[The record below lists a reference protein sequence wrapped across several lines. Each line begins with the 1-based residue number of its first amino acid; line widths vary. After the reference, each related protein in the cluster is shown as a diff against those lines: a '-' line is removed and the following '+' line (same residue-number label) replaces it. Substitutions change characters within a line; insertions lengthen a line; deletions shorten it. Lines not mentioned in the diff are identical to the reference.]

1 MEPQITEEQKKS
13 LTLFAYY
20 CRSHG
25 AETVYREYSIE
36 SCDVDW
42 NDDSFNSP
50 DISTSIEG
58 YEKIDTVLD
67 EILRNNN
74 LIENATNDC
83 DLRGNLTVDIDCV
96 NKVLSVSA
104 MEWQYSTNDSS
115 DSKTLEEISEEY
127 DEETYNEV
135 LRLFE
140 QIGENGEGI
149 VQFQGGGD
157 DGEIEN
163 DIQINGYSES
173 VPRLIYDMLYKWLT
187 DTGIDWYNNEGGQ
200 GSFTFLPKDDQ
211 IILEIGQ
218 NYEEDVSTISDFE
231 IHF

>member
-36 SCDVDW
+36 YCEVEWS
-42 NDDSFNSP
+42 DDDFQSP
-50 DISTSIEG
+50 NVSTSIEG
-58 YEKIDTVLD
+58 YEKINNVLD
-67 EILRNNN
+67 EILEENN

-83 DLRGNLTVDIDCV
+83 ELRGNLTVDIDCV

-104 MEWQYSTNDSS
+104 MEWQYSFNESG
-115 DSKTLEEISEEY
+115 DSKTLEEISEEFS
-127 DEETYNEV
+127 EETYNEV
-135 LRLFE
+135 VKLFE
-140 QIGENGEGI
+140 KIGENGEGEI
-149 VQFQGGGD
+149 RFQGGGD

-163 DIQINGYSES
+163 EIEINGSLER
-173 VPRLIYDMLYKWLT
+173 VPKLIEDMVYEWLMN
-187 DTGIDWYNNEGGQ
+187 TGIDWYNNEGGQ
-200 GSFTFLPKDDQ
+200 GSFIFVPNNGE

-218 NYEEDVSTISDFE
+218 NYEEDVNTPLEFVINF
-231 IHF
+231 